1 MSVISRWIR
10 AYGIRANSEMK
21 PEVVKTLPISIRKAT
36 LTDAE
41 AILACLREA
50 FEPYKERYT
59 CEGFLDTVL
68 TADTIRTR
76 MSVMTIFVA
85 VNVDSEIV
93 GTVACGVVTPEEG
106 HLRGMAVRPVW
117 HGQGIAQQLLD
128 VAESELRRCNCR
140 RVTLDTTEP
149 LKRAIRFYEKN
160 GFRSTGK
167 IADFFGMPL
176 FEYEKSLQ

>member
-1 MSVISRWIR
+1 MAFGPIARR
-10 AYGIRANSEMK
+10 NL
-21 PEVVKTLPISIRKAT
+21 EVVKTLPISIRKAT
-36 LTDAE
+36 LSDAE

-50 FEPYKERYT
+50 FEPYRERYT
-59 CEGFLDTVL
+59 REGFLDTVL
-68 TADTIRTR
+68 TAETIRRR

-106 HLRGMAVRPVW
+106 HLRGMAVRPAW

-128 VAESELRRCNCR
+128 VAEAELRRCNCR

-149 LKRAIRFYEKN
+149 LKRAIWFYEKN